1 MLQLDEL
8 ADLVGGILAGDP
20 TTEISDAASVGRA
33 GPGDITFVTSERYLQ
48 DFISSDAS
56 AAIIARE
63 LQTDVKPTIAVEHV
77 ESAFIKVVE
86 QFRPRHQQ
94 NKLGISPQAI
104 VSPSALIADDV
115 DIFPGAVIGDDVQI
129 GCGSVI
135 MPNVTILDRCRIG
148 SNVRVFPSCVLYPDT
163 VVGDRCILHGG
174 VVLGAYGFGYKTRNG
189 MHKLT
194 AQLGNVVLGNDVE
207 VGANSTIDRGT
218 FESTIIGD
226 GTKLDDQV
234 MIGHNCRIG
243 KNNLLCSQVGIAG
256 SCNTG
261 DNVVMAG
268 QVGIGDHINIGSNV
282 TLIAKTGVMKDIED
296 GQIMS
301 GAPATP
307 VRRFFQIAAVHAKL
321 PEMRKQ
327 LKQLAQQ
334 IEKLESE
341 TQSAPS
347 RDAA

>member
-1 MLQLDEL
+1 MLQLGEIAEL
-8 ADLVGGILAGDP
+8 VAGVLAGDS
-20 TTEISDAASVGRA
+20 TTEITDAASVGRA
-33 GPGDITFVTSERYLQ
+33 GPGEITFVTSEQYLQ
-48 DFISSDAS
+48 DFVASDAA
-56 AAIIARE
+56 AAIISGS
-63 LQTDVKPTIAVEHV
+63 LQTDAKPTITVENV
-77 ESAFIKVVE
+77 EAAFTKVVE
-86 QFRPRHQQ
+86 HFRPQS
-94 NKLGISPQAI
+94 KSIKIGISPQAI
-104 VSPSALIADDV
+104 VSPSARIADDV
-115 DIFPGAVIGDDVQI
+115 DIFPGAVIGDDVEI

-135 MPNVTILDRCRIG
+135 MPNVTIMERCCIG
-148 SNVRVFPSCVLYPDT
+148 SHVRVFPSCVLYPDT

-174 VVLGAYGFGYKTRNG
+174 VVLGAYGFGYKTRQG
-189 MHKLT
+189 QHKLT
-194 AQLGNVVLGNDVE
+194 AQLGNVVVGNDVE
-207 VGANSTIDRGT
+207 IGANSTVDRGT
-218 FESTIIGD
+218 FESTMIGD

-282 TLIAKTGVMKDIED
+282 TLIAKTGVMKDIEA

-327 LKQLAQQ
+327 LKQLQQQ
-334 IEKLESE
+334 IEKLESCQPSE
-341 TQSAPS
+341 TS